1 MSKFIKYKEF
11 IINVDNITY
20 IDTEP
25 DNYGRIQISFG
36 QGRYVQFTKT
46 DELVK
51 LLDSLLEDQS
61 IKNIEK

>member
-1 MSKFIKYKEF
+1 MSKFIKYKGF

-25 DNYGRIQISFG
+25 NNYGRISISFG
-36 QGRYVQFTKT
+36 QGRYVEFNKT

-51 LLDSLLEDQS
+51 LLNSLLEDQS